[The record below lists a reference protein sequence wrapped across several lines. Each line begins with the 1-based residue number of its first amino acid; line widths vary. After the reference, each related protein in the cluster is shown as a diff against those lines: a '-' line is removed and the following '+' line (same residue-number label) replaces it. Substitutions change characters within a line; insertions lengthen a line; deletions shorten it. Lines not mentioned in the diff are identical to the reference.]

1 MVKIDIKTN
10 LGFFL
15 ILISV
20 IFLAIIEGNNIT
32 KSLTKQEVIIG
43 GEIQLIAF
51 LVLTIFLITVTVFKP
66 YNITL
71 VAYSAMTLGLI
82 TLLSSLFDPATKAP
96 IILKAIHSLL
106 GVVLIFSG
114 GLMNLKVI
122 EEKKETQ
129 KAREMIMKYK
139 K

>member
-1 MVKIDIKTN
+1 MKIDIKTN